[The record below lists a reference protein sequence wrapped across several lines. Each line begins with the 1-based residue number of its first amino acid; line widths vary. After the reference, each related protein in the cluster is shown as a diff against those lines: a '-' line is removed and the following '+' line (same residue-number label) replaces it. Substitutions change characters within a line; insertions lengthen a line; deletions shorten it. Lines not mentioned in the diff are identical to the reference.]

1 MLHAYMLRCVDVKS
15 KAKEKVAGI
24 KGFGPVRDD
33 RGYSSVSES
42 VRDQAKR
49 AVCLIKAP

>member
-1 MLHAYMLRCVDVKS
+1 MHTYIIFCVVVRS

-24 KGFGPVRDD
+24 KGFGPVRQD
-33 RGYSSVSES
+33 RGCSSVSES

-49 AVCLIKAP
+49 AVCLIKAL